1 MDWQGPGFVIAI
13 VALSYASWMFTTWT
27 RARHGYPLE
36 NEWSGMAGKS
46 DLDADRKIA
55 LLTSENEAMTGEI
68 SRLEERIHV
77 LERIATD
84 QPLRL
89 AKEIDSLRLG
99 AD

>member
-1 MDWQGPGFVIAI
+1 
-13 VALSYASWMFTTWT
+13 
-27 RARHGYPLE
+27 
-36 NEWSGMAGKS
+36 MAGKS

>member
-1 MDWQGPGFVIAI
+1 MPSQDTFPPELAFILGIMCGIIFMKW
-13 VALSYASWMFTTWT
+13 L
-27 RARHGYPLE
+27 ARRDRKKGV
-36 NEWSGMAGKS
+36 
-46 DLDADRKIA
+46 DADTSA
-55 LLTSENEAMTGEI
+55 LNPARTVEILTNENDKLHGQVG
-68 SRLEERIHV
+68 RLEERIHV

>member
-1 MDWQGPGFVIAI
+1 MPSQDTFPPELAFILGIMCGIIFIKW
-13 VALSYASWMFTTWT
+13 L
-27 RARHGYPLE
+27 ARR
-36 NEWSGMAGKS
+36 
-46 DLDADRKIA
+46 DRKKEVESDTSA
-55 LLTSENEAMTGEI
+55 LNPARTVEILTNENDKLHGQVG
-68 SRLEERIHV
+68 RLEERIHV